1 MKWLKMKTKEQMQTG
16 QMKVEEDYRL
26 MILQMLF
33 KLIEKKKLIRKQ

>member
-1 MKWLKMKTKEQMQTG
+1 MKTKEQMQTG
-16 QMKVEEDYRL
+16 QMKEEEDYRL